1 MNHSSVT
8 VDFEFPKIYPIT
20 DVQLSGLSHTD
31 QAKYLIDG
39 GAKIIQFREK
49 YAAPLD
55 WIDDLHSAVQ
65 LCREKNVTS
74 IINDRVDIAMSVGAD
89 GVHLGQNDLPP
100 DAARRI
106 LGARPIIGYSSHT
119 IEQIQAGVKLPID
132 YIAFGPVFTTSTK
145 ESPDSVVGLAMLCEA
160 RKIVK
165 NIPLV
170 AIGGINL
177 SNALSVFDTGVDS
190 IAVISDIVTDPTGI
204 TMQMSSFSKMFA

>member
-1 MNHSSVT
+1 M
-8 VDFEFPKIYPIT
+8 DFEFPKIYPIT

-132 YIAFGPVFTTSTK
+132 YLAFGPVFPTNTK
-145 ESPDSVVGLAMLCEA
+145 ESPDSVVGLSMLWEA
-160 RKIVK
+160 RKLVSSL
-165 NIPLV
+165 PLV

-177 SNALSVFDTGVDS
+177 SSARSVFDTGVDS
-190 IAVISDIVTDPTGI
+190 IAIISGIVADPTCI
-204 TMQMSSFSKMFA
+204 TEQMFSFSKLVD